1 MSRRWA
7 VWDIV
12 TWLRDQEHD
21 LVGVVGRQPDALR
34 QFLAERDALG
44 DVAVPP
50 PLADVVEQHAE
61 HQQIRPLDVVQHA
74 AASDSADCP
83 GASASRF
90 STASSECWS
99 AVNL

>member
-1 MSRRWA
+1 MSASSADSPMRCGQLL
-7 VWDIV
+7 D
-12 TWLRDQEHD
+12 
-21 LVGVVGRQPDALR
+21 
-34 QFLAERDALG
+34 ERDALG
-44 DVAVPP
+44 DVAVAP
-50 PLADVVEQHAE
+50 PLADVVQQHAE

-74 AASDSADCP
+74 RAPSDSADCP